1 MTTCELLIQAG
12 TKPLRVYCPHCGYE
26 GTILLPIAASELPNQ
41 MLCHQL
47 EHQAHSRLI
56 NRGKP

>member
-1 MTTCELLIQAG
+1 MNPCLLLVEPLRTT
-12 TKPLRVYCPHCGYE
+12 TRVYCKHCGYE
-26 GTILLPIAASELPNQ
+26 GTITLPLAASELPNQ